1 MTQGDMPDK
10 NQTGERSAARQAVVV
25 NLTSKD
31 ELYEAYM
38 PFLQNG
44 GLFLPTR
51 GHFRLGQE
59 LSLMLNLMNEPEKIP
74 VTAQVVW
81 ITPQGAHGRRAAGIG
96 IQFSND
102 QVFLRDKIETYLAGR
117 LNSQHPTHTL

>member
-1 MTQGDMPDK
+1 MVQENNTEKTAPK
-10 NQTGERSAARQAVVV
+10 AAVV
-25 NLTSKD
+25 NLTTKD

-51 GHFRLGQE
+51 GNFRLGQE
-59 LSLMLNLMNEPEKIP
+59 LSLMLNLMNEPDKIP
-74 VTAQVVW
+74 ITAHVVW

-96 IQFSND
+96 VQFSDD
-102 QVFLRDKIETYLAGR
+102 QISLRDKIERYLAGS